1 MHVPSVGV
9 SAHDVHAPSQAASQQ
24 TPCAQNVDWH
34 SLASEHEAP
43 RIFLPH
49 ELPLQ
54 TLGETQLP
62 STAQALKQLL
72 PLHVYGAHGSES
84 GGAHWPV
91 ALHVEGGV

>member
-1 MHVPSVGV
+1 MPIAPT
-9 SAHDVHAPSQAASQQ
+9 SAQDLHAPAQAVAQQ
-24 TPCAQNVDWH
+24 TPCAQKPDWH
-34 SLASEHEAP
+34 SPASEQDAP

-54 TLGETQLP
+54 TLGATQLP
-62 STAQALKQLL
+62 SIAQALKHVL
-72 PLHVYGAHGSES
+72 PLQTYGAQGSES